1 MIQSKDTDWLN
12 WYKNKT
18 HIYAVN
24 KRFTSNPH
32 RLKARRWK
40 KVFHANVKKRTR
52 VAMLISG
59 KIDFKIKTVTRD
71 KEGHYIM
78 TKGSSGFSDSSA
90 GKGIHLKSRR
100 TQFNPWVGKICC
112 RKDML
117 SSPVFLSFPGGSDGK
132 ASAWN
137 AGDLGSIPRLGRSPE
152 EGNS

>member
-12 WYKNKT
+12 GYKNKT

-32 RLKARRWK
+32 RLKVRRWK
-40 KVFHANVKKRTR
+40 KVFHANLKKRTR

-59 KIDFKIKTVTRD
+59 KLDFKIKTVTRD

-90 GKGIHLKSRR
+90 GKES
-100 TQFNPWVGKICC
+100 T
-112 RKDML
+112 
-117 SSPVFLSFPGGSDGK
+117 
-132 ASAWN
+132 
-137 AGDLGSIPRLGRSPE
+137 
-152 EGNS
+152 